1 MSRVNLSPELQT
13 AIELIQ
19 QAGGKVRF
27 PRKEIRV
34 WGEVF
39 SSWRAVSKDSRC
51 EVCYLTLIQR
61 ITKGV
66 TPDEAIK
73 VIENSVR
80 TPVICWG
87 EHFKSVKS
95 LSEDPRC
102 KVSYNSLSRK
112 LKLGEIPEE
121 AVNDTRLRAPIT
133 TIEQAIV
140 Q

>member
-1 MSRVNLSPELQT
+1 MSRTNLTPELKT

-19 QAGGKVRF
+19 QAGGLVRF

-34 WGEVF
+34 WNEVF

-61 ITKGV
+61 IAQGV
-66 TPDEAIK
+66 APDEAVK

-87 EHFKSVKS
+87 EHFKSVKD
-95 LSEDPRC
+95 LANDPRC
-102 KVSYNSLSRK
+102 NVSYNSLSRK
-112 LKLGEIPEE
+112 LKNGEMPEE